1 MRSGLCSCCKVI
13 LTSENSKPSTFAK
26 KAGYCRACYRTKKG
40 PGKCHACKV
49 VFDESNSNESTLKI
63 GRGKCRSC
71 ENLEYQRTAERVKQ
85 RAEKWIANNLLKHG
99 RSCRKWYRKKI
110 YGVTWEEFE
119 FKFESQGG
127 LCVVC
132 KEPMVKNGYPRTK
145 RVCQDHNH
153 ETGKLRDLLCSS
165 CNLLLGNC
173 RENEEILLSAIRYLR
188 KHNGDSSI
196 QIIQVG

>member
-1 MRSGLCSCCKVI
+1 
-13 LTSENSKPSTFAK
+13 
-26 KAGYCRACYRTKKG
+26 
-40 PGKCHACKV
+40 
-49 VFDESNSNESTLKI
+49 
-63 GRGKCRSC
+63 
-71 ENLEYQRTAERVKQ
+71 
-85 RAEKWIANNLLKHG
+85 
-99 RSCRKWYRKKI
+99 
-110 YGVTWEEFE
+110 
-119 FKFESQGG
+119 
-127 LCVVC
+127 
-132 KEPMVKNGYPRTK
+132 MVKNGYPRTK